1 MAAPQ
6 GVEAVAYVAVLV
18 TAVYTALLAAYV
30 LLMLGV
36 SLWENRFRRRQRDTE
51 DYDALLGSR
60 YTIPVSVIAPVFN
73 EQVVVIPA
81 VRSLLRLSYP
91 QLEVIVVDDGST
103 DGTLDML
110 IAEFK
115 LEPRQVFFR
124 DYLAAKPVRT
134 VYRSE
139 SEPGLIVVSK
149 DNGGKADA
157 LNCGINFARYR
168 YLCCVDGDTVFA
180 PDALLTA
187 MSVIAKDPGRIL
199 GTASLFGVS
208 LAPETALLS
217 TPHAAKTNEHL
228 LADFQHLDLMR
239 SFVAYRA
246 AWSRLECMLCVSGGF
261 GVWRRDVIMEMGGF
275 SPSFT
280 CEDIEMTFRIHEKFL
295 REKRPYRILSLPGM
309 VAQTEGPKSIRS
321 LISQRARWQRVTME
335 TIWHYRRMLGRRR
348 YRSVGLVGMPYYLLF
363 ESLAPLF
370 QILSLVTLI
379 VAAVFGFL
387 GWKAYLMFLG
397 VMIFG
402 TAIPTTVAVM
412 LNDAGFRGYSMAAL
426 IRMLALGPLDF
437 LLYRPIILY
446 AGLRGFWEFL
456 RKQKGWNKFERNV
469 REGAPVA
476 TLLLVMLLAVPSAAR
491 AQAPDAVAEAR
502 DLARAGRRDQSREI
516 LESVLAQQPHNV
528 DALVALV
535 YVELWSG
542 HAHRAERLAEE
553 AVVANPG
560 NVDALVAHATTQR
573 RLNRR
578 PSALATI
585 ERGAM
590 LAPERPDVS
599 RLHRLLAQEVHGSE
613 VTATGSYES
622 WNDQRDP
629 LRQIQLAARQNI
641 PNGAGIV
648 RVSHATRFGLRDNN
662 IEIEAYPRIG
672 SGYAALSLGY
682 SPGAKLYARSGV
694 ATELF
699 GAFRG
704 NVEGSIGYRRL
715 NFADAVNVFTGSA
728 GVYDRDVLYSVRVND
743 VSGGAEGRSLVAGA
757 RRYFA
762 DGVQFAGVHV
772 GAGSIR
778 EDVRT
783 QADLASISSR
793 TVGGD
798 AMLLVNMRWVVT
810 LRAEAGRVRTRTGG
824 PGTQLSTTVGLGIR
838 L

>member
-1 MAAPQ
+1 MIAAPH
-6 GVEAVAYVAVLV
+6 GVEAVAYVGVLV
-18 TAVYTALLAAYV
+18 TAAYTFLLVVYV

-36 SLWENRFRRRQRDTE
+36 ALWENQFRHRQRDTE

-73 EQVVVIPA
+73 EQSVVIPA

-103 DGTLDML
+103 DGTLDTL

-124 DYLAAKPVRT
+124 DFLAARPVRT

-149 DNGGKADA
+149 ENGGKADA

-180 PDALLTA
+180 PDALLTT
-187 MSVIAKDPGRIL
+187 MSVIAKDPARIL

-208 LAPETALLS
+208 LEPETALLA
-217 TPHAAKTNEHL
+217 TPHAAKTNDHL

-275 SPSFT
+275 SSSFT

-335 TIWHYRRMLGRRR
+335 TVWDYRRMLGRQR
-348 YRSVGLVGMPYYLLF
+348 YRSIGLVGMPYYLLF
-363 ESLAPLF
+363 ECLAPLF
-370 QILSLVTLI
+370 QILSLLTLI

-387 GWKAYLMFLG
+387 GWKVYVMFLG
-397 VMIFG
+397 IMSFG
-402 TAIPTTVAVM
+402 TAIPTTVSVM

-456 RKQKGWNKFERNV
+456 RKEKGWKKFERNV
-469 REGAPVA
+469 RKAAPVA
-476 TLLLVMLLAVPSAAR
+476 MLLLVMLSVVPSPAR
-491 AQAPDAVAEAR
+491 AQIRSAITETT
-502 DLARAGRRDQSREI
+502 
-516 LESVLAQQPHNV
+516 NV
-528 DALVALV
+528 D
-535 YVELWSG
+535 S
-542 HAHRAERLAEE
+542 
-553 AVVANPG
+553 
-560 NVDALVAHATTQR
+560 LVAHATTKR
-573 RLNRR
+573 RLNDR
-578 PSALATI
+578 PSALAI
-585 ERGAM
+585 MERADR
-590 LAPERPDVS
+590 LAPDRADVDA
-599 RLHRLLAQEVHGSE
+599 LYHLLRWEVYGSE
-613 VTATGSYES
+613 AKVTGSYEA
-622 WNDQRDP
+622 WDGDRDP
-629 LRQIQLAARQNI
+629 WRQVQLAFRQNA
-641 PNGAGIV
+641 PNITGVA
-648 RVSHATRFGLRDNN
+648 RVSHATRFGLRDDN
-662 IEIEAYPRIG
+662 IELEAYPRIG
-672 SGYAALSLGY
+672 TGYAALSLGY
-682 SPGAKLYARSGV
+682 SPDAKLYARRSV

-699 GAFRG
+699 GVFRG
-704 NVEGSIGYRRL
+704 NLEGSIGYRRL
-715 NFADAVNVFTGSA
+715 DFADAVNVLTGSA
-728 GVYDRDVLYSVRVND
+728 GVYDRDCLYSVRVHD
-743 VSGGAEGRSLVAGA
+743 VSGGADGRSLVVAA

-762 DGVQFAGVHV
+762 DGVQFAGVYL

-783 QADLASISSR
+783 QADLTSISSR

-798 AMLLVNMRWVVT
+798 AMLLVNGRWVVT
-810 LRAEAGRVRTRTGG
+810 LRAEAGRVSTRSGG
-824 PGTQLSTTVGLGIR
+824 PVTQTSTSVGFGIR